1 MSLSR
6 IDMVF
11 LYAENLKGDR
21 DISSE
26 FLHINRGR
34 NEQ

>member
-1 MSLSR
+1 MLLSR
-6 IDMVF
+6 IDTVF
-11 LYAENLKGDR
+11 LYAENLKSDR

-26 FLHINRGR
+26 FLHINRGC